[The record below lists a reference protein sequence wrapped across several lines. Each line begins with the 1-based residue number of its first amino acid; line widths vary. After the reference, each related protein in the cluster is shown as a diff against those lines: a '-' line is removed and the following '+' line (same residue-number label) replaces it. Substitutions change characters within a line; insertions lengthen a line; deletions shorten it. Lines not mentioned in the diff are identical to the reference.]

1 MTETS
6 DDNNHKNN
14 SYSPTVGERL
24 RLAREAKKITIAEV
38 VAQLRLTKD
47 NIVYL
52 ESDQWDKLHGRPYA
66 RGYFSSYVNFLG
78 LPHAEMLALF
88 NMEYSS
94 REPSIDGFKR
104 SEKNSE
110 GVGAWFKS
118 LLLLV
123 ILVAGAW
130 FAYQYWLE
138 MEHQAQQTEATA
150 PVLPDSED
158 ENTFD
163 KSFNASIV
171 EPLPAVESE
180 QITSIEPAETIE
192 ISVVETQA
200 AELPTEETEEFV
212 MGELLNTDTPEAMDN
227 IELTPPEQQDALVNA
242 EEMILVAV
250 EPEVITETKMLV
262 MVFSADCWVE
272 ISDRNNKKLLHKTVL
287 AGEAIE
293 LSGKWPLQVLLGN
306 AKAVAV
312 RYNDS
317 DFDIAPHIR
326 ANVAR
331 FSVGE
336 ATE

>member
-1 MTETS
+1 
-6 DDNNHKNN
+6 
-14 SYSPTVGERL
+14 
-24 RLAREAKKITIAEV
+24 
-38 VAQLRLTKD
+38 
-47 NIVYL
+47 
-52 ESDQWDKLHGRPYA
+52 
-66 RGYFSSYVNFLG
+66 
-78 LPHAEMLALF
+78 MLALF

-150 PVLPDSED
+150 PVLPGSED

-163 KSFNASIV
+163 NSFNASIV